1 MRSRASSSIDAIGS
15 FRQDR
20 TFIEADVSD
29 RLWSRAA
36 GQGGAQGRSFPGCEA
51 LPKSRRSASIV
62 PGHRLLQGSGLVGG
76 RRTSMIERLLQETD
90 MTAERKK
97 LGQGIAAGT
106 IMGLALG
113 LIIALFTIVRLGA
126 H

>member
-1 MRSRASSSIDAIGS
+1 
-15 FRQDR
+15 
-20 TFIEADVSD
+20 
-29 RLWSRAA
+29 
-36 GQGGAQGRSFPGCEA
+36 
-51 LPKSRRSASIV
+51 
-62 PGHRLLQGSGLVGG
+62 
-76 RRTSMIERLLQETD
+76 MIERLLQETD